1 MRLSRYF
8 LPVLKETPADAQIV
22 SHRLMLRAGMIRQA
36 SAGIYSWLPLGYR
49 VLKRIEQIVHEEQV
63 RAGHIP
69 MLMPTL
75 QSADLWRESGR
86 YDAYGPEMLRIRDRH
101 DRDMVYGPT
110 NEELITDI
118 FRAYV
123 GSYRDLPLT
132 LYHIQWKFRDET
144 RPRFGVMRGR
154 EFLMKDGYNFDLT
167 KEAALHAYNRHLVSY
182 LRTYERMGLQAIPMR
197 ADSGPIGGDDT
208 HEFLVL
214 AETGES
220 EVFYDSAVTDI
231 RLGDRAI
238 DYDDVAQCQGVLEEF
253 TTRYARTDET
263 HDPEV
268 FARIPEERRRNAR
281 GIEVGQI
288 FYFGTKYSEPMGA
301 TVQGPDGKAVPVHMG
316 SHGIGV
322 SRLLGAIIEANHDDN
337 GIIWP
342 EGVTPFPVGIVN
354 LKQGDAEA
362 DKACEALYAALMAR
376 GLEPL
381 YDDREERA
389 GAKFATMDLIGLP
402 WRITVGPRGL
412 KNGVVELTSRRSG
425 DSLEMTPEAAVARVA
440 EIYGGAH
447 HDAEPVPMANRSFH
461 TWI

>member
-8 LPVLKETPADAQIV
+8 LPVLKETPSEAQIV
-22 SHRLMLRAGMIRQA
+22 SHRLMLRAGMIKQA
-36 SAGIYSWLPLGYR
+36 SAGIYSWLPLGYK
-49 VLKRIEQIVHEEQV
+49 VLRRIEQIVHEEQI

-86 YDAYGPEMLRIRDRH
+86 YDDYGEEMLRIKDRH
-101 DRDMVYGPT
+101 GRDMLYGPT

-118 FRAYV
+118 FRAHV
-123 GSYRDLPLT
+123 ASYKDLPLT
-132 LYHIQWKFRDET
+132 LYHIQWKFRDEI

-154 EFLMKDGYNFDLT
+154 EFLMKDGYNFDVDMD
-167 KEAALHAYNRHLVSY
+167 AALHAYNRHLVSY
-182 LRTYERMGLQAIPMR
+182 LRSYERMGLQAIPMR
-197 ADSGPIGGDDT
+197 ADSGAIGGDHT

-220 EVFYDSAVTDI
+220 EVFYDSEITDL
-231 RLGDRAI
+231 RFGDREV
-238 DYDDVAQCQGVLEEF
+238 DYDSVAQCQAVLEEF
-253 TTRYARTDET
+253 TSRYARTDET
-263 HDPEV
+263 HDEAVFNERVPES
-268 FARIPEERRRNAR
+268 RRRSAR

-288 FYFGTKYSEPMGA
+288 FYFGTKYSDAMGA
-301 TVQGPDGKAVPVHMG
+301 VVVNDKGERVPVHMG

-322 SRLLGAIIEANHDDN
+322 SRLLGAIIEASHDER

-342 EGVTPFPVGIVN
+342 EGVTPFHAGIVN
-354 LKQGDAEA
+354 LKQGDSAA
-362 DKACEALYAALMAR
+362 DAACEGLYKALTAK

-381 YDDREERA
+381 YDDRSERA

-412 KNGVVELTSRRSG
+412 EKGVVELTSRRTG
-425 DSLEMTPEAAVARVA
+425 DSEEMSPEAAVDRLAQ
-440 EIYGGAH
+440 IYG
-447 HDAEPVPMANRSFH
+447 
-461 TWI
+461 